1 MHHDPTQNYC
11 GILENLRNINET
23 KFIDMYIHNIFM
35 CDIVKD
41 REFPKFNYTSKKIND
56 LFIKYRLEPNNTVI
70 LSPYVNT
77 LPAIPWWVWIELAKK
92 LKMAGYM
99 VCTNCGSPNEKE
111 IEGTVAL
118 RFSYDI
124 SVPVIEKCGFFIGIR
139 SGFCDVIS
147 TAKCK
152 KIIIYQPY
160 IFWGEGTNLDYFSL
174 NKNKFCNDAIEIE
187 YEGVEFLKL
196 IDQIVGQI
204 KG

>member
-1 MHHDPTQNYC
+1 
-11 GILENLRNINET
+11 
-23 KFIDMYIHNIFM
+23 
-35 CDIVKD
+35 
-41 REFPKFNYTSKKIND
+41 
-56 LFIKYRLEPNNTVI
+56 
-70 LSPYVNT
+70 
-77 LPAIPWWVWIELAKK
+77 
-92 LKMAGYM
+92 M